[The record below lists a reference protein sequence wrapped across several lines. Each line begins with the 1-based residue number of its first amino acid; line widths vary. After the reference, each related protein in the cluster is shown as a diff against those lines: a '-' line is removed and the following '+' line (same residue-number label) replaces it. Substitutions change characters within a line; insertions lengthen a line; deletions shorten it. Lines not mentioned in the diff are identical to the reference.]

1 MAEAKNET
9 EETVRVTFIR
19 NVDYKGLAFKAGAT
33 ADVAP
38 VTAERLIAAGHA
50 EPAKTTE
57 KKAEK

>member
-1 MAEAKNET
+1 MAEAKP
-9 EETVRVTFIR
+9 ETVKVTFIR
-19 NVDYKGLAFKAGAT
+19 NVDYKNVQFKAGAT

-50 EPAKTTE
+50 EPAKAE